1 MTITIFTAS
10 DVCRWGNLPHEWLH
24 KLSQLSHLL
33 AETATWNLRRV
44 RDSRKSNVWCG
55 IMQDRLIGLLFL
67 AENTKRKY
75 LPWYVTTLCLSTNWW
90 HWKKNKKVLFCFH
103 NIVPHNTSVMSY
115 EMPWMS
121 DFLIGGLEETDQ
133 RRVPH
138 KVIPSQH
145 CSFFF
150 LNRFIKKEISFA
162 RENPRFTSSACCGS
176 QSGNAST
183 NMARHWVPLDVCRV
197 TNGACFEVF

>member
-24 KLSQLSHLL
+24 KRSQLSHLL

-55 IMQDRLIGLLFL
+55 IMQDRLIGLFFF
-67 AENTKRKY
+67 AENTIRKY

-90 HWKKNKKVLFCFH
+90 HWKKNKKVIFCFN

-138 KVIPSQH
+138 KVKPSQH
-145 CSFFF
+145 CSFF
-150 LNRFIKKEISFA
+150 LSEQVYKRKSHL
-162 RENPRFTSSACCGS
+162 REKIRDLHHLRVASVSPEMPQQTS
-176 QSGNAST
+176 QDT
-183 NMARHWVPLDVCRV
+183 EYRLDVCRV
-197 TNGACFEVF
+197 RNVACFEVF